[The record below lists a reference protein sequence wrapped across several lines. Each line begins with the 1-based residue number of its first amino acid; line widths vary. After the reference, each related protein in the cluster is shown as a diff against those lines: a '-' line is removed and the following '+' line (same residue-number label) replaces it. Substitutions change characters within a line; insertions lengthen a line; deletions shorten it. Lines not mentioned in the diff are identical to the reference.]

1 VQWLTSDQYM
11 VSELEPTKWHRTE
24 SPQSRI
30 STSQP
35 EEWPR
40 WIQHFQHFRQA
51 SDLGSKSEEVQ
62 ISTLVY
68 SMGDKAEDLLQS
80 FNLNDEEVKK

>member
-1 VQWLTSDQYM
+1 VDMAL
-11 VSELEPTKWHRTE
+11 RA
-24 SPQSRI
+24 
-30 STSQP
+30 
-35 EEWPR
+35 
-40 WIQHFQHFRQA
+40 FRQA

>member
-1 VQWLTSDQYM
+1 MASY
-11 VSELEPTKWHRTE
+11 
-24 SPQSRI
+24 RI
-30 STSQP
+30 P
-35 EEWPR
+35 AIKNFDFAAR
-40 WIQHFQHFRQA
+40 RVAKVDMALRAFRQA